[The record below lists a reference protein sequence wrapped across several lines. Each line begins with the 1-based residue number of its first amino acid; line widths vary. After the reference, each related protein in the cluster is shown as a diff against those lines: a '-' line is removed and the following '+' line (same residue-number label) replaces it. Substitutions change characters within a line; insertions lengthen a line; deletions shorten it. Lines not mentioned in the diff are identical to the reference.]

1 LGPQTFLLKRLFSW
15 SASFEDPGP
24 LPVKEAIPA
33 GGSQEPH
40 YASILSNWLAVN
52 WIMLKVLAYLVI
64 KAVVASLLQWY
75 SSACIAKDI
84 FHCAKHMS
92 SRSKLSS
99 IGLMIFANSA
109 LLFLILWGDTI
120 FGPDFTGRQFLAVTY
135 ISYLRLVLAFC
146 LFFAMLKA
154 LAYIFIPLEPRL
166 AGGEPEGRPDGPR
179 MEGGAHE
186 EGVICNHHSSDP
198 SNFGGGE
205 HGSAQGGPGFV
216 PTPRL
221 RNAVSRISRRG
232 FLRWFGAAGV
242 AAGAGTMGYGLS
254 EAYQSPVINEFEL
267 SHQSLEGLRR
277 PITIIQVTDFHFG
290 WFWGAAEL
298 NRLVGMLNSIEADAV
313 VLTGDIFHSRHTA
326 VESAEPLL
334 RKLIPRK
341 FGNYVVMGNHELYV
355 GADRSLASFRHSNLT
370 HLGNRWISLEGHGA
384 VIHLG
389 GLDDPRTEWAPTHE
403 SGMFARLIDQSPRSG
418 GMRVLLC
425 HRPSILPLAAY
436 AGIDLVLAGHTH
448 GGQMIIPWPGSAR
461 GLSPAVFSSAYTHG
475 WYRKFRCK
483 MYLNKGVGLIYAP
496 WRINCPPEIG
506 IFHLLPPSTRRKRA
520 LFPKASYS

>member
-1 LGPQTFLLKRLFSW
+1 
-15 SASFEDPGP
+15 
-24 LPVKEAIPA
+24 
-33 GGSQEPH
+33 
-40 YASILSNWLAVN
+40 
-52 WIMLKVLAYLVI
+52 MLKVLAYLVI

-75 SSACIAKDI
+75 SSACIRKDV
-84 FHCAKHMS
+84 FQ
-92 SRSKLSS
+92 RVEPLSLRRQLS
-99 IGLMIFANSA
+99 LIGLMIVGNSA

-120 FGPDFTGRQFLAVTY
+120 FGSDFIGRQFLAVAY
-135 ISYLRLVLAFC
+135 VSYLRLVLALC
-146 LFFAMLKA
+146 IFFVVLKA
-154 LAYIFIPLEPRL
+154 LAYIFVPLEPRP

-179 MEGGAHE
+179 MHAEGGI
-186 EGVICNHHSSDP
+186 GNHHSSDP
-198 SNFGGGE
+198 SNFGRGE

-216 PTPRL
+216 PTPRPQK
-221 RNAVSRISRRG
+221 AVSRISRRG

-242 AAGAGTMGYGLS
+242 AAGAGTMSYGLS

-267 SHQSLEGLRR
+267 SHQSLEGLRK
-277 PITIIQVTDFHFG
+277 PITIIQITDFHFG
-290 WFWGAAEL
+290 WFWNATEL
-298 NRLVGMLNSIEADAV
+298 KRLVGMLNSIKADAV

-326 VESAEPLL
+326 VESAEPIL
-334 RKLIPRK
+334 RKLIPRRY
-341 FGNYVVMGNHELYV
+341 GNFVVMGNHELYV
-355 GADRSLASFRHSNLT
+355 GADRSLASFRRSNLT

-389 GLDDPRTEWAPTHE
+389 GLDDPRTEWAPTPE

-461 GLSPAVFSSAYTHG
+461 GLSPAVFISAYTHG

-483 MYLNKGVGLIYAP
+483 MYLNRGVGLIYAP

-506 IFHLLPPSTRRKRA
+506 IFHLVPPPTRRKRA